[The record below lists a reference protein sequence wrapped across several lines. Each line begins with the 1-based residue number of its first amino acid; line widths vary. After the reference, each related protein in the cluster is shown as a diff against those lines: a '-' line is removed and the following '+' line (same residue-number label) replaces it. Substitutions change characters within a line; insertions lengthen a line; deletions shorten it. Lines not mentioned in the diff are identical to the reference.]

1 MGGALSLKSRKS
13 KYTTYKN
20 KIQKGKRVKN
30 EVNQK

>member
-20 KIQKGKRVKN
+20 KTKTRYKK
-30 EVNQK
+30 EKS